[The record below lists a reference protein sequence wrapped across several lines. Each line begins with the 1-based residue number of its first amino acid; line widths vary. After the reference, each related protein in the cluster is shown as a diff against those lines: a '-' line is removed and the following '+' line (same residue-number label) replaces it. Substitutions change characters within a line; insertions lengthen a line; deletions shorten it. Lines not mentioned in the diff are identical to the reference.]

1 MTQRK
6 VKNIMIYTKNGEY
19 YLKRAEKLFKI
30 NAELDKNGNVN
41 LVPAGKSIQVLND
54 KDLEGYSIINL
65 DDIKKNLTE
74 KVEKV
79 VEEPKVETERFPG
92 LFESKKSNKKY
103 K

>member
-1 MTQRK
+1 
-6 VKNIMIYTKNGEY
+6 MIYTKNGEY
-19 YLKRAEKLFKI
+19 YLKRPEKLVRLKAMLTEKGDVDLI
-30 NAELDKNGNVN
+30 PTHET
-41 LVPAGKSIQVLND
+41 IQVLND

-65 DDIKKNLTE
+65 DGIKKNLTE